1 MWWRLEGG
9 LAKLRALFPEGRG
22 LGVGG
27 RKREMVGITVRGKR
41 VGSRGKKKKEKESK
55 REQKKKYKK
64 NKSTKSRS
72 CNRGQIFGV
81 VLVEYKQ
88 LALQRH

>member
-1 MWWRLEGG
+1 MVGITL
-9 LAKLRALFPEGRG
+9 RG

-27 RKREMVGITVRGKR
+27 RKKIVKANIIE
-41 VGSRGKKKKEKESK
+41 
-55 REQKKKYKK
+55 K
-64 NKSTKSRS
+64 NKSTKVRS
-72 CNRGQIFGV
+72 YNREQIFGV